1 MLIELI
7 RLLDFCL
14 FLFYKICHHESPSVP
29 QIWVLGMSHHQ
40 LPLEGMITSS
50 WFLCRPRRSAEPH
63 WGVESSHRHSW
74 CLQTALS
81 NRPEAVS
88 ERQVI
93 YYLTEG
99 KDPKSITSYSPEPGR
114 FWFRVNSPFS
124 NITQSS
130 CGMGQLTPLTCWQFH
145 ALIPCTWCSKV
156 AASTF
161 MHTITREPV
170 RLLNEKDLLQQDQ
183 DTPKTIHVE
192 TEGLAKD
199 NTLRRLL
206 KEIRHMHEGGGDPP

>member
-7 RLLDFCL
+7 SLLDFCL

-114 FWFRVNSPFS
+114 FWFESTPLSATLLNQVVEWANSHPWPADNS
-124 NITQSS
+124 MHLSHAPDVQKWLPAPSCTQSQ
-130 CGMGQLTPLTCWQFH
+130 GNLLGYLTKRIC
-145 ALIPCTWCSKV
+145 CSR
-156 AASTF
+156 
-161 MHTITREPV
+161 TRTHQ
-170 RLLNEKDLLQQDQ
+170 RQYM
-183 DTPKTIHVE
+183 
-192 TEGLAKD
+192 
-199 NTLRRLL
+199 L
-206 KEIRHMHEGGGDPP
+206 KQRV